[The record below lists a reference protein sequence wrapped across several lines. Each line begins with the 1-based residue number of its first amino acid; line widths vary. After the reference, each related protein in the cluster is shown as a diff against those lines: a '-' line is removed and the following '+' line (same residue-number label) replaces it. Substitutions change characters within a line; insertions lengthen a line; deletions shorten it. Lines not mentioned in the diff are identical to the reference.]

1 MKLSELHHQ
10 LLLKESME
18 QRRQKSLTAGYFL
31 FEICFLPQWS
41 KKLSQPFELQ
51 TSSKGKMLAHTVV
64 SKKEKDLH
72 GQEILTSHKV
82 VLIYSKECLP
92 WSECRIWKS
101 TTSTFVVK
109 YYKNYTL
116 LAIMKCL
123 RILIFFFYIFYYCQI
138 RRGCRQN
145 GSFLVLQKPLLV
157 HICVMVWTLFIVF
170 SFCLVLSQ

>member
-92 WSECRIWKS
+92 WSECRTWKS

-123 RILIFFFYIFYYCQI
+123 RILIFFFTYFIIVKLEGDVDKMGLSWCCKSHCWFTFVLWC
-138 RRGCRQN
+138 GHCSL
-145 GSFLVLQKPLLV
+145 SF
-157 HICVMVWTLFIVF
+157 H
-170 SFCLVLSQ
+170 SA